1 MNEGWVRAF
10 TREGRLGSSEYGHT
24 HFFFHKHFSVTDVS
38 TTTTMALGGCGV
50 PLRRSLPLAR
60 LEPTLERTRA
70 PASLYEPLSRPLSFQ
85 TALCSS

>member
-1 MNEGWVRAF
+1 MRG
-10 TREGRLGSSEYGHT
+10 GSVHLLERVGILARRDGHT
-24 HFFFHKHFSVTDVS
+24 KKNFHKHFSVTDVS
-38 TTTTMALGGCGV
+38 TTTMALGGCG
-50 PLRRSLPLAR
+50 LPLAR